1 MEPFHPLLR
10 RALLNDK
17 KHKEQELTPE
27 LLMSYE
33 GLVAQLFYLVHY
45 PGQVIDVK
53 GDDVDAKTI
62 TEKREETQQV
72 TPDDLREKIGEFRG
86 RYMPNFD
93 VIHQKFVAKQKRAI
107 NGSHYDLIP
116 EIIEKIICFF
126 KRRDPGGKPRPG
138 RDEIKRK

>member
-17 KHKEQELTPE
+17 KHKEQGLTPE

-45 PGQVIDVK
+45 PGN
-53 GDDVDAKTI
+53 
-62 TEKREETQQV
+62 V
-72 TPDDLREKIGEFRG
+72 TPDPLREEIGEFRG

-107 NGSHYDLIP
+107 NGSHYDLTPEVIDLIP
-116 EIIEKIICFF
+116 GIIEKIICFF
-126 KRRDPGGKPRPG
+126 KRRDPSGKPRPG
-138 RDEIKRK
+138 RDEIKQK